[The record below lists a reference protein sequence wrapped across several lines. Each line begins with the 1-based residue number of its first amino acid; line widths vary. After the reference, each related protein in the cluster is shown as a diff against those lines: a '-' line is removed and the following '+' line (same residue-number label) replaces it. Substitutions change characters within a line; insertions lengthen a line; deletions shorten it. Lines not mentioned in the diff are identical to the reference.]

1 MLAVML
7 APIAGI
13 NPLNPIFIIQVAFI
27 SAISSFGIAGVG
39 GGATI
44 ASIMVLS
51 ALNFPIA
58 IAGVLV
64 SVEPLID
71 MGRTAVNVS
80 GSMVSGLIAGRFTKQ
95 VDDKVYNSDIKDKKV
110 SNYI

>member
-1 MLAVML
+1 MLAVMI
-7 APIAGI
+7 APMVGV
-13 NPLNPIFIIQVAFI
+13 NPLNPIFIIQVAVI

-51 ALNFPIA
+51 ALGFPVA
-58 IAGVLV
+58 LAGVLI

-80 GSMVSGLIAGRFTKQ
+80 GSMVSGLIAGRVMKQ
-95 VDDKVYNSDIKDKKV
+95 VDERVYDSESMDVRLNKTV
-110 SNYI
+110 